1 MRTNRI
7 LTIVS
12 IVSAGVILSA
22 ANAFARQGAR
32 PPDSDQTV
40 QVQRGNRLTI
50 ENFAGEVIVRA
61 WDRDEL
67 RVQARHP
74 SRTRISIRTVA
85 TGLRVSASSDRGP
98 QGSVDYDI
106 SVPNWMP
113 VKVDGHFN
121 YVTVEGTRAEISV
134 DTNRGDIVIKGG
146 NDVTVKSTGGNITVE
161 NAAGKINL
169 SSVNQGIAI
178 AASGGDIFAETVNGP
193 IILSNMRA
201 SSLEAGTINGNISYD
216 GSVANDGRYRLTS
229 HNGSLTVAIPES
241 SNATFAVRT
250 YNGGFNS
257 TLPVKA
263 DGDVRDIQR
272 GRRVTFTL
280 GTGSAQF
287 ELESFSGGIRLRK
300 PGAAAATATKDKEK
314 DANKD
319 KDKEQEED

>member
-1 MRTNRI
+1 MRPYFTS
-7 LTIVS
+7 VS
-12 IVSAGVILSA
+12 LFLVCVFVSAS
-22 ANAFARQGAR
+22 NAFARQTAR

-40 QVQRGNRLTI
+40 QAPRGSRLTI

-61 WDRDEL
+61 WDRDSM

-74 SRTRISIRTVA
+74 SRTRINVRSVP
-85 TGLRVSASSDRGP
+85 TGFRVSASSERGP

-106 SVPNWMP
+106 MVPNWMP

-121 YVTVEGTRAEISV
+121 YVTIEGTRAEVTV

-146 NDVTVKSTGGNITVE
+146 NDVTVKSTEGNISVE
-161 NAAGKINL
+161 NAGGKINL

-178 AASGGDIFAETVNGP
+178 AASGGEIVAETVNGP

-201 SSLEAGTINGNISYD
+201 SSVEAGTINGNIAYD

-229 HNGSLTVAIPES
+229 HNGSITVAIPES
-241 SNATFAVRT
+241 SSATFAVRT

-257 TLPVKA
+257 SLPVKA
-263 DGDVRDIQR
+263 DGDVRDVQR

-287 ELESFSGGIRLRK
+287 ELESFSGGIRLRR
-300 PGAAAATATKDKEK
+300 PGAAPTTSS
-314 DANKD
+314 KD
-319 KDKEQEED
+319 KDKEKHQ